1 MDIKNETENEKITK
15 EVKEFKQE
23 KTKEKLKQDTEKELI
38 ISYAQLAFHTLKNS
52 ATEIT
57 PKAIR
62 EEIKM
67 FYDKFG
73 NTDVR
78 KMANSIVKEKKEKK

>member
-1 MDIKNETENEKITK
+1 MDMKNEIENEKLIK
-15 EVKEFKQE
+15 EEKEYKKE
-23 KTKEKLKQDTEKELI
+23 KTTEKSKKDTEKELI

-52 ATEIT
+52 GTEIT

-73 NTDVR
+73 NADVK
-78 KMANSIVKEKKEKK
+78 KMANSIVKEKREKK

>member
-1 MDIKNETENEKITK
+1 MDIKNETGNEKITK

-23 KTKEKLKQDTEKELI
+23 TTKEKLKKDTEKELI

-52 ATEIT
+52 GTEIT
-57 PKAIR
+57 PKEIR

-73 NTDVR
+73 NIDVK

>member
-1 MDIKNETENEKITK
+1 MDIKSEIKNEKTTK

-23 KTKEKLKQDTEKELI
+23 ITKEKLKKDTEKELI

-52 ATEIT
+52 GTEIT

-62 EEIKM
+62 EEIRM

-73 NTDVR
+73 NTDVK